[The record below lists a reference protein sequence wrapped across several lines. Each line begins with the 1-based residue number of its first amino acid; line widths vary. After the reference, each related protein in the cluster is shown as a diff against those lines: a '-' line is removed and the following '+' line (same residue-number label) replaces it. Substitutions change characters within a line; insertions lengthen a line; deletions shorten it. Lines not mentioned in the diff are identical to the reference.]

1 MSEDSL
7 SRICRALGQHTVRY
21 LLVGGH
27 AVGAHGYA
35 RATQDIDLVV
45 ALDSQNARNAITA
58 LSGLGYRPIAPV
70 DAHDFC
76 DEKKRLSWVKEKK
89 AVVFQLATGNVVD
102 QPVDLFIQEP
112 FSFEEEYA
120 KATLIEYAPGVIIP
134 VVSLAALIAMKVTAG
149 RPRDLLDIDE
159 LKKMAE

>member
-1 MSEDSL
+1 MFKCM
-7 SRICRALGQHTVRY
+7 ICWRRDPAPAFFLGE
-21 LLVGGH
+21 
-27 AVGAHGYA
+27 
-35 RATQDIDLVV
+35 I
-45 ALDSQNARNAITA
+45 N
-58 LSGLGYRPIAPV
+58 
-70 DAHDFC
+70 DF
-76 DEKKRLSWVKEKK
+76 VKEKK

-112 FSFEEEYA
+112 FGFEEEYA